1 MATVFPFTRRALT
14 SAPATSN
21 SWTRTGRMATARG
34 GFTATLLPGG
44 KVLAAGGGDPYAI
57 FASAEVYDPVTGTWS
72 GTEPMSTLRDI
83 HVAARLNDG
92 RVLVAGG
99 FNGGGVL
106 ASAELYDATA
116 GTWTTTV
123 SMDTPRSF
131 PISTLLN
138 DGKLLVAGGAGP
150 APDTLIATAEVYD
163 PLAASA
169 HTPNGLWTP
178 AGSMSTPRL
187 GATLTLLP
195 DGTALAAGGISGNL
209 GAASVLASAELYDPG
224 KGTWSAR
231 ASMRTP
237 RTNHSATLLNDGT
250 VFVTGGFD
258 GGVALASSE
267 LYDPGAGPV
276 GTWSAAASMITPR
289 EAPASV
295 ALSDGRVLVL
305 CGDDP
310 ASPLATAEVYDP
322 PPKDQWEPP
331 AVRDSHPFA
340 ERRRSGHWRRHRE
353 HRPNRRP
360 VVGGTIPALAAARQS
375 A

>member
-1 MATVFPFTRRALT
+1 MATVFPFMRRALT

-21 SWTRTGRMATARG
+21 SWTRTGRMAAARD
-34 GFTATLLPGG
+34 GFTATLLPDGT
-44 KVLAAGGGDPYAI
+44 VLAAGGGDPYAI
-57 FASAEVYDPVTGTWS
+57 LASAEVYDPVTGTWS

-106 ASAELYDATA
+106 ASAELYDAAA

-123 SMDTPRSF
+123 SMATPRSF
-131 PISTLLN
+131 PVSTLLN
-138 DGKLLVAGGAGP
+138 DGRFLVAGGAGP
-150 APDTLIATAEVYD
+150 APGTLIATAEVYD

-169 HTPNGLWTP
+169 STPDGRWTA

-195 DGTALAAGGISGNL
+195 DGTALAAGGRSGNH
-209 GAASVLASAELYDPG
+209 GAASVLASTELYDPG
-224 KGTWSAR
+224 TGTWSAR
-231 ASMRTP
+231 AGMRTP

-250 VFVTGGFD
+250 VFVTGGFN

-267 LYDPGAGPV
+267 LYDPGAGPA
-276 GTWSAAASMITPR
+276 GTWSAAASMMTPR
-289 EAPASV
+289 GAPAGV
-295 ALSDGRVLVL
+295 ALTDGRVLVV

-322 PPKDQWEPP
+322 PPKDKWETP
-331 AVRDSHPFA
+331 
-340 ERRRSGHWRRHRE
+340 
-353 HRPNRRP
+353 
-360 VVGGTIPALAAARQS
+360 TIPIGRRQS
-375 A
+375 AIAILLRNGDVLVTGGGIGNTGLTDALSSAELFRP